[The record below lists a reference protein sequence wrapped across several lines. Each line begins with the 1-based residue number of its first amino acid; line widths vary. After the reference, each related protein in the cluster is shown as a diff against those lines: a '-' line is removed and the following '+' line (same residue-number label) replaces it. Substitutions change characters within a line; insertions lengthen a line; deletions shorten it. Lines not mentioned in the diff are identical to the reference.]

1 MKSYLSHLECTAC
14 GKTHSHAQAIRTCPA
29 CGKVLFAR
37 YDLLKAR
44 REITPKAFE
53 GRDNSMWRFFELMP
67 VLKQE
72 NVVSLG
78 EGGTPLLKAERL
90 GKKLGL
96 NNLYLKDEGLNPTG
110 SFKARG
116 LSAAVSKA
124 KEVGKMRVTVPT
136 AGNAGGAL
144 AAYAARGGLE
154 SHIFMPKDAPDANK
168 IECQVL
174 GSNLN
179 LVDGLISDAGRISQ
193 EKAQKEGL
201 FDLSTLRE
209 PYRAEGKKTM
219 ALELAIDLGWKA
231 PDAIIYPTGGGTG
244 IVGMHKAFNE
254 LRELGWLDSPQP
266 KFVSVQAE
274 GCQPLVKAFRE
285 GADKSEPYPNAH
297 TLASGLRVPGVFA
310 DYIILKI
317 LRETGGTALSVPD
330 GDMVSAMKELGAAE
344 GVFACPEG
352 AATLAGLKQ
361 LLKQNFFKG
370 DETIILMNTGSGL
383 KYLDVLNTD

>member
-1 MKSYLSHLECTAC
+1 MKSYLTHLECTAC
-14 GKTHSHAQAIRTCPA
+14 GKTHPHAQAIRTCPD

-37 YDLLKAR
+37 YDLPKAR
-44 REITPKAFE
+44 REITPKAFQ
-53 GRDNSMWRFFELMP
+53 GRGNSMWRFFELMP
-67 VLKQE
+67 VLNE
-72 NVVSLG
+72 RNVVSLG

-96 NNLYLKDEGLNPTG
+96 KNLYLKDEGLNPTG

-124 KEVGKMRVTVPT
+124 KEVGQMRVTIPT

-154 SHIFMPKDAPDANK
+154 SYVFMPKDAPDANK

-193 EKAQKEGL
+193 EKAKKEGL

-219 ALELAIDLGWKA
+219 ALELAIDLGWRA

-254 LRELGWLDSPQP
+254 LRELGWIDSPQP
-266 KFVSVQAE
+266 KFVSIQAE
-274 GCQPLVKAFRE
+274 GCQPLVKAYRE
-285 GADKSEPYPNAH
+285 GADKAEPYPNAH

-310 DYIILKI
+310 DYIILKV
-317 LRETGGTALSVPD
+317 LRETGGTALPVPD
-330 GDMVSAMKELGAAE
+330 RDMVAAMKELGAAE

-383 KYLDVLNTD
+383 KYLDVLNAH